1 MLACYAGDPS
11 SSLGQCKLFVLHKTK
26 IFFSNKTFASQT
38 TLKATV
44 YIVFTTHTHTRP
56 FWDKCISRVK
66 ALVAWRNLWKIY
78 IYVCHIFCWPWT
90 FLFACLF
97 AFTQFLTNSQ
107 LLVLAKFSLLLGVN
121 EINSHQQHIY
131 VLYRELKGL
140 YTHTHEKF
148 LRGFTK

>member
-1 MLACYAGDPS
+1 MLACHAGDPS
-11 SSLGQCKLFVLHKTK
+11 SSLGQCKLFVLHKTN

-38 TLKATV
+38 TLKG
-44 YIVFTTHTHTRP
+44 YRLRSIHHIHTRP
-56 FWDKCISRVK
+56 FWDRCISRVK

-78 IYVCHIFCWPWT
+78 IFCWPWT

-121 EINSHQQHIY
+121 EINLHQQHIY

-148 LRGFTK
+148 LRGLTK